1 MSRGRPSDP
10 HRVGL
15 VGTVTVHLLMVVAA
29 VVLAQRAPAVQPA
42 VYEVKLVAAPAPGQ
56 APRRAVQ
63 EAVPESRPDPVPT
76 APVEAPAKT
85 PTEANR
91 PVPTPAPPPPPAA
104 PPPAASTRND
114 PALPTRS
121 DNTPLPGERPSTGQD
136 ILNFTQEG
144 MRFEYPEYTR
154 NVIQRILERWV
165 NPVGNNTRLQTDIL
179 FTIQRDGSVTGISI
193 GRRSGSTAFDM
204 AAHSAVT
211 RAAADRAFGPLPAGF
226 SGESLPISFYFR
238 PR

>member
-1 MSRGRPSDP
+1 MKGRRSDP

-15 VGTVTVHLLMVVAA
+15 IGTTAVHLLMVVAA
-29 VVLAQRAPAVQPA
+29 VVLASRAPAVSPA
-42 VYEVKLVAAPAPGQ
+42 VYEVKLIAAPAPGP

-63 EAVPESRPDPVPT
+63 EAVPESRPEPAPT
-76 APVEAPAKT
+76 TPVEPVRETPRAAQPAART
-85 PTEANR
+85 P
-91 PVPTPAPPPPPAA
+91 PPPPPPAA
-104 PPPAASTRND
+104 DPPAASQRND

-144 MRFEYPEYTR
+144 LRFEYPDYTR

-165 NPVGNNTRLQTDIL
+165 NPVGGNTRLRTDIL

-193 GRRSGSTAFDM
+193 GRRSGSTAFDL
-204 AAHSAVT
+204 AALRAVQS
-211 RAAADRAFGPLPAGF
+211 AAADQAFGPLPAGF

>member
-1 MSRGRPSDP
+1 MKPERRSDP
-10 HRVGL
+10 HRVGMI
-15 VGTVTVHLLMVVAA
+15 GTAVVHLGMLVAA
-29 VVLAQRAPAVQPA
+29 VMLAQRVPAAQPA
-42 VYEVKLVAAPAPGQ
+42 VYEVKLVAAPAAGP
-56 APRRAVQ
+56 APRRAAT
-63 EAVPESRPDPVPT
+63 EAIPESRPDP
-76 APVEAPAKT
+76 APAVPKETVSRT
-85 PTEANR
+85 PVADR
-91 PVPTPAPPPPPAA
+91 PTPVPAPPPPAPA
-104 PPPAASTRND
+104 PSSSPSTRND
-114 PALPTRS
+114 PALPTKS

-144 MRFEYPEYTR
+144 MKFEYPEYTR

-165 NPVGNNTRLQTDIL
+165 NPVGNNVRLQTDIL

-211 RAAADRAFGPLPAGF
+211 RAAADRVFGPLPSGF